1 MSKLTKDGNTL
12 YDGGNQAILRLFQ
25 QLHQREEGWS
35 NIADVTTVS
44 EELVIAASTRL
55 RQRVLTAMTGDS
67 GGRATEL
74 GR

>member
-25 QLHQREEGWS
+25 QLHQREGWS